1 MMQHWTKFE
10 VADRRDAGITL
21 IEVIVVLVI
30 LSAVTAIV
38 SPNFRSADN
47 AASVDKLAATIAIN
61 LRQTRSQAIRT
72 GRSKLFGYNAKS
84 RTFLIGG
91 KTKVLAHNV
100 LITVKF
106 TAPRR
111 FRDDDGGHHIAFFHD
126 GASSGGRI
134 IVRKNTSWT
143 EISVDWL
150 TGAVEVNANVG

>member
-1 MMQHWTKFE
+1 MTQRCAISE
-10 VADRRDAGITL
+10 AAERRDAGITM

-38 SPNFRSADN
+38 SPNFRSAN
-47 AASVDKLAATIAIN
+47 ISESVDKLAATIASN
-61 LRQTRSQAIRT
+61 LRQARSQAIRK
-72 GRSKLFGYNAKS
+72 GRTQLFGYNAKS

-100 LITVKF
+100 LITVRF